1 MASGS
6 YAISGLNLGDGKG
19 KKRDRLGWKVEA
31 DKPTAKRG
39 DVITFTI
46 TVKNGKFPDGTKRK
60 FVLSENF
67 SEADIVDGKIS
78 GEFEL
83 FGNQAKVEIGIEE
96 TYEREG
102 DEILRFGVTST
113 FASASVTVESDGG
126 KDDIK
131 RLRGREQKKLP
142 SRQEPVQRV
151 RVRQLELPPGK
162 GSIVPRSSTGM
173 SRSPGG
179 GLSRTRRALPPGG
192 PRLPG
197 TAARPTPSAGARVR
211 PQSSGLGDL
220 FNQATSGVGSGGQ
233 YLSKEQRI
241 AAFKKARVP
250 RATSGVKPIS
260 SLTSKGG
267 AIGKVGSVVSKSV
280 GGAAGKAAGKTAG
293 KAVAKGAGKA
303 VAKKIPGLGLL
314 AGAAFGLER
323 LIKGDI
329 LGAVGEI
336 ASGAASTIPG
346 IGTAV
351 SLGIDGALMA
361 GDVAGVTG
369 EGGMLALPGAS
380 PNQAALPPAK
390 FKDGATIIPGMS
402 NMPFSLPGLNGIFN
416 EPGNP
421 EIMSITPMKA
431 VNQMASMIPGL
442 GGIGM
447 VGDMLTGGGPLGG
460 LFGGKK
466 KEYKGIAEAI
476 ADEMDKRGFGD
487 PFGIQGKG
495 KQKSFGDMTRDM
507 LEHAFPGLKNIFGGG
522 GNNGSGTGTNTSGP
536 SGSVTGGNEDNM
548 LAAYLSTLEGGSGQ
562 NAADAMQV
570 MLNRAAQNHSGYG
583 SNVGDQAMA
592 EHQFTPFSAAIYG
605 PGRDPAANAAY
616 GHIAPMLGRNPE
628 ERKAKLREIVRTEG
642 FAGLDR
648 IFNKNSAQD
657 ASAVLQ
663 DFQQG
668 GPMSQLA
675 RKDVQGRAYFKGQSD
690 IKNMKAGDMYRGT
703 GGNYFH
709 DDRNLSTLTV
719 GTLQNAAPTGGLNSP
734 TLTPMPGGGGQTVVL
749 AGGTN
754 TADDPYRAAQD
765 MTAAI
770 RNLKNKG
777 YNVVVVPPNGKDRRF
792 KSVHDA
798 VKNSAQQE
806 GVEVIEAIYD
816 KDDPLH
822 LSAQAVTS
830 IRSKYP
836 NAIYMGDSNAVRL
849 NGYVTQAGV
858 NKVGAQTSE
867 IKQQAQNF
875 QRAAQAPV
883 AAAPQTQ
890 MNAGFQQMSY
900 TNTRGPAQQPGQV
913 QAASPYAPTAATEG
927 ILMGPG
933 TFVQGNTGDS
943 GGDHFHIGPETELW
957 GKPEGKTEAR
967 KAAFKV
973 AKGLIAKKETFTFT
987 NANITVDGNN
997 PPDDG
1002 TLMRYVEQEQAA
1014 HAARS
1019 GGSSFGGLD
1028 IAGRKGLRMPLGVSD
1043 VRDRGDGFGISGTI
1057 AGTRAFVG
1065 HGMSGSTATP
1075 GTATMMPGQSPNG
1088 TMLMSNNTQAPP
1100 PGNPADFFSF
1110 ARDPSGR
1117 SQTAPQELMATSAQM
1132 SAASSRPPVVNMVNN
1147 SNRTSAPPVMGGPS
1161 SAPSQAG
1168 PSMDDAGL
1176 LAYSAWQRLLTI
1188 GV

>member
-6 YAISGLNLGDGKG
+6 YAISGLNLGDGK
-19 KKRDRLGWKVEA
+19 KRDRLGWKVEA
-31 DKPTAKRG
+31 DKQSAKRG
-39 DVITFTI
+39 DVITFTV
-46 TVKNGKFPDGTKRK
+46 TVKNGKFPDGTKRR

-67 SEADIVDGKIS
+67 SEADIVDGRIS

-126 KDDIK
+126 KEDIK

-142 SRQEPVQRV
+142 SRREPIKRV
-151 RVRQLELPPGK
+151 RVSQLELPPGK
-162 GSIVPRSSTGM
+162 GSIVPRSGTGM

-179 GLSRTRRALPPGG
+179 SLSRSRRALPPGG

-280 GGAAGKAAGKTAG
+280 GKTAG
-293 KAVAKGAGKA
+293 KAVTKGAGKA
-303 VAKKIPGLGLL
+303 VAKKIPGVGLL

-323 LIKGDI
+323 LMKGDI
-329 LGAVGEI
+329 LGAVGEL

-346 IGTAV
+346 VGTAV

-361 GDVAGVTG
+361 GD
-369 EGGMLALPGAS
+369 MMALPGS
-380 PNQAALPPAK
+380 PPDQPALPPAK

-421 EIMSITPMKA
+421 EIMSITPMKK
-431 VNQMASMIPGL
+431 MASMIPGL

-447 VGDMLTGGGPLGG
+447 VDNMIGG

-476 ADEMDKRGFGD
+476 ADEMDNRGFGD

-507 LEHAFPGLKNIFGGG
+507 LEHAFPGLKNLFGGG
-522 GNNGSGTGTNTSGP
+522 GGGNTSTTMNA
-536 SGSVTGGNEDNM
+536 GSTQGLTNVGGATGEQN
-548 LAAYLSTLEGGSGQ
+548 LAAFLSTMEASGNQ
-562 NAADAMQV
+562 NQADAFQV
-570 MLNRAAQNHSGYG
+570 MLNRAADAQAGGSMSAYG
-583 SNVGDQAMA
+583 STLGDQITAR
-592 EHQFTPFSAAIYG
+592 EQFSPLSSAIYG
-605 PGRDPAANAAY
+605 VSADSAAAAKY
-616 GHIAPMLGRNPE
+616 GPISRQLGNSPE
-628 ERKAKLREIVRTEG
+628 ERKAKLLQI
-642 FAGLDR
+642 ASQPDGLSR
-648 IFNKNSAQD
+648 LQQLFGGGSASD
-657 ASAVLQ
+657 AATVLQ
-663 DFQQG
+663 DFRSG
-668 GPMSQLA
+668 GQLSQTA
-675 RKDVQGRAYFKGQSD
+675 SRD
-690 IKNMKAGDMYRGT
+690 IGSMVSFRGYRSGAGDFNRGA
-703 GGNYFH
+703 GGNFFFGQGSAGKVGS
-709 DDRNLSTLTV
+709 LSQV
-719 GTLQNAAPTGGLNSP
+719 SPAALNSP
-734 TLTPMPGGGGQTVVL
+734 TLTPAPGAAGGQTVVL

-754 TADDPYRAAQD
+754 TYGDPLQAAKD

-777 YNVVVVPPNGKDRRF
+777 YNVVVVPPNGDNRKF
-792 KSVHDA
+792 KPVHSA
-798 VKNSAQQE
+798 VKNAAVQE
-806 GVEVIEAIYD
+806 GVEVIEAVYD

-822 LSAQAVTS
+822 LSAQAVSS

-849 NGYVTQAGV
+849 NGNITSTGV
-858 NKVGAQTSE
+858 NKVGAQTGE

-913 QAASPYAPTAATEG
+913 QAASPYAPTASSEG
-927 ILMGPG
+927 VLMGPG
-933 TFVQGNTGDS
+933 TFIQGNTGNS
-943 GGDHFHIGPETELW
+943 RGDHFHIGPETELW

-987 NANITVDGNN
+987 NANVTVDGNN
-997 PPDDG
+997 PPDDQ

-1019 GGSSFGGLD
+1019 AGGSFGGLD
-1028 IAGRKGLRMPLGVSD
+1028 IAGRVGLRMPLGVSD

-1065 HGMSGSTATP
+1065 HGMSGSMATP
-1075 GTATMMPGQSPNG
+1075 GTAPMMPGQSPNG
-1088 TMLMSNNTQAPP
+1088 TMLASNNTQAPP
-1100 PGNPADFFSF
+1100 PGNAADFFAF

-1117 SQTAPQELMATSAQM
+1117 SQTAPQELMATSAQTA
-1132 SAASSRPPVVNMVNN
+1132 AASSRPPVVNMVNN

-1168 PSMDDAGL
+1168 SSMDDAGL